1 MDIRAFFKAASV
13 KEDKKCPEK
22 EPEPVDPALALQHL
36 RQDYHIGFHAPKHK
50 TLPQTL
56 MELPDYTK
64 PYQIFLGNPQGSSL
78 AVSDTEI
85 AATAVLVK
93 DLGVSIYVHSP
104 YIINL
109 CVKNDWNVK
118 LLQTNL
124 KVAGRCGFKGVVVHV
139 GKSTKQPLQEALAT
153 MRENILTALESATV
167 VCPLLLETPAGQGT
181 ETLTAM
187 DEFLQFVAG
196 IGDERLRICLDTC
209 HVFACGHDPLRYIHS
224 SLDYPGLLKLI
235 HYNDSKDVCGSCK
248 DRHALAGT
256 GHIGLKGMT
265 AIAELCRSQGLPMV
279 IE

>member
-1 MDIRAFFKAASV
+1 MDIRAFFKPPSLKA
-13 KEDKKCPEK
+13 
-22 EPEPVDPALALQHL
+22 EPIDPALALQHL

-56 MELPDYTK
+56 LELPDYEK
-64 PYQIFLGNPQGSSL
+64 PYQIFLGNPQGSHL
-78 AVSDTEI
+78 TVSDTEI
-85 AATAVLVK
+85 AATSVLVK

-139 GKSTKQPLQEALAT
+139 GKSTKQPLPEALAT
-153 MRENILTALESATV
+153 MRENILSALESATV
-167 VCPLLLETPAGQGT
+167 SCPLLLETPAGQGT
-181 ETLTAM
+181 ETLTER

-196 IGDERLRICLDTC
+196 FGDERLRICLDTC
-209 HVFACGHDPLRYIHS
+209 HVFACGHDPVRYIQS
-224 SLDYPGLLKLI
+224 CLDYSGLLKLI
-235 HYNDSKDVCGSCK
+235 HYNDSKDICGSCK

-256 GHIGLKGMT
+256 GHIGLQTMT
-265 AIAELCRSQGLPMV
+265 EIARLCKEKALPMV